1 LSAPAPDVREWEK
14 AGNAPAV
21 AVVMVTYNSA
31 RQVPEALRS
40 LAAQLHEGDQVIVV
54 DNASEDGTVA
64 AVRDAMP
71 AARVIEQRHN
81 IGFAGGCN
89 AGVAASSAPLL
100 MLLNPDAVVVPGS
113 LEALRMAAFAHPG
126 WGAWQALVTLPGGEA
141 INTSGGVVHFL
152 GVAWAGLCDE
162 PVARAPKDPTEVGFA
177 SGAAMVVRRE
187 AWHQAGGFD
196 ERYFMYGEDLDLSLR
211 LRLYGYG
218 VGIVPAARVEHEYE
232 FAKNERKWFLLE
244 RNRWWTILTAYPLA
258 LLLALAPALAA
269 AELALLGV
277 ATRGGWLRAKLRAN
291 ARVLRELPLILRRRR
306 TVQGRRTVS
315 VRAFMDALS
324 ADVGSPYLGPL
335 AARPKLV
342 RAQRAYWRAVRALL
356 GLSGDRDARR
366 EVA

>member
-1 LSAPAPDVREWEK
+1 MSAPAPDVREWEK

-141 INTSGGVVHFL
+141 VGPEPCAEHREPCLLYTS
-152 GVAWAGLCDE
+152 
-162 PVARAPKDPTEVGFA
+162 P
-177 SGAAMVVRRE
+177 
-187 AWHQAGGFD
+187 
-196 ERYFMYGEDLDLSLR
+196 
-211 LRLYGYG
+211 
-218 VGIVPAARVEHEYE
+218 
-232 FAKNERKWFLLE
+232 
-244 RNRWWTILTAYPLA
+244 
-258 LLLALAPALAA
+258 
-269 AELALLGV
+269 
-277 ATRGGWLRAKLRAN
+277 
-291 ARVLRELPLILRRRR
+291 
-306 TVQGRRTVS
+306 
-315 VRAFMDALS
+315 
-324 ADVGSPYLGPL
+324 SP
-335 AARPKLV
+335 
-342 RAQRAYWRAVRALL
+342 
-356 GLSGDRDARR
+356 RD
-366 EVA
+366 